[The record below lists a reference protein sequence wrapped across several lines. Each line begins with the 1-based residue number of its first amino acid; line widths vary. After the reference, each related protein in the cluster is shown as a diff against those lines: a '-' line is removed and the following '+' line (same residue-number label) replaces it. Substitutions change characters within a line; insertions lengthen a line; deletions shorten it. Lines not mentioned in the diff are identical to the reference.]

1 MQTVILNACK
11 PEDEFAQ
18 KTLSRLTPLL
28 AETAGLITTVDLIG
42 KRIADCTGCFR
53 CWTHTPGEC
62 VIKDDAPAVTAELA
76 KSDRI
81 VFYCPVVFGGFS
93 PDLKRVLERS
103 ISLLLPFMRIHRGE
117 MHHPVRYGRHY
128 ELCGVGILDRHDP
141 EADASFQKRLLRLSL
156 NYNGTRYFAG
166 TIIRGDENSAARLCA
181 IFENGNTV

>member
-1 MQTVILNACK
+1 MRTVILNACT

-18 KTLSRLTPLL
+18 RALCDLTALL
-28 AETAGLITTVDLIG
+28 AETAEFMTTVDLIG
-42 KRIADCTGCFR
+42 KRIADCSGCFR

-62 VIKDDAPAVTAELA
+62 VINDDAPAVTAELA

-103 ISLLLPFMRIHRGE
+103 ISLLLPIMRIHRGE

-128 ELCGVGILDRHDP
+128 
-141 EADASFQKRLLRLSL
+141 
-156 NYNGTRYFAG
+156 
-166 TIIRGDENSAARLCA
+166 
-181 IFENGNTV
+181 